1 MKNVTKGQKISL
13 DKELTSKS
21 FIAGLKWNASSAP
34 GYEIDASIMLLS
46 ERGKLEK
53 DENFVFYN
61 NLKSEDGA
69 VIMHEN
75 PVNDYK
81 KSVLIHTNKIASD
94 ISRLMFV
101 LTIDEGDTKNQ
112 RFENVKNITVDIA
125 DESGREVALQYNV
138 DGLTKETAVILIE
151 IYKHNNEWKLQAT
164 GNGFNSGL
172 AAILKEYGSEAVQ
185 VQEDAA
191 PAPTPTPTPS
201 QQPKSDFTPPKVS
214 SRPSSKVP
222 VGSPEFIK
230 EYNER
235 LNLINQQLS
244 GLSLSNQKAQVV
256 VALDLSCSMGIML
269 RNGTIQDAFDRIIPL
284 AIQVD
289 DDGNLDVFP
298 FHDEAF
304 NHEVPFTLENRDR
317 FIQQEILFKYHL
329 AGARYAPVISK
340 IAGKYASAGKGSD
353 PVYVAFF
360 TDGDCEDPSQTEAA
374 LKEASTKGIFWQF
387 IGIGGS
393 QAGFAFLNKLDTMSG
408 RKVDNANFCHIDDL
422 NRIKDD
428 ELYKRMLKEFPD
440 WLKAAKQAGII
451 N

>member
-1 MKNVTKGQKISL
+1 MKNITKGQKLSL
-13 DKELTSKS
+13 EKELPSKS
-21 FIAGLKWNASSAP
+21 FVTGLKWNQSAASD
-34 GYEIDASIMLLS
+34 YEIDVSIMMLS

-61 NLKSEDGA
+61 NLKSECGG

-81 KSVLIHTNKIASD
+81 KSALINTAKIASD
-94 ISRLMFV
+94 ISRLLFV
-101 LTIDEGDTKNQ
+101 LTIDNGDQLNQ
-112 RFENVKNITVDIA
+112 RFENVKNITAEIA

-138 DGLTKETAVILIE
+138 EGLTQETAVIVLE

-185 VQEDAA
+185 VQEDAS
-191 PAPTPTPTPS
+191 PAPSPTPS
-201 QQPKSDFTPPKVS
+201 PSPSQDFTPPKVS
-214 SRPSSKVP
+214 SKPSSKVP
-222 VGSPEFIK
+222 VGSADFIK
-230 EYNER
+230 DYNAR
-235 LNLINQQLS
+235 LSLINQQLS
-244 GLSLSNQKAQVV
+244 ALGLANQKAQVA

-284 AIQVD
+284 AIQID

-304 NHEVPFTLENRDR
+304 NHNVPFTLENRDR
-317 FIQQEILFKYHL
+317 FIQHEILFKYHL
-329 AGARYAPVISK
+329 GGAKYAPVINK
-340 IAGKYASAGKGSD
+340 IAAKYSSAGKGSD
-353 PVYVAFF
+353 PVYVTFF
-360 TDGDCEDPSQTEAA
+360 TDGDCEDAAQTESAI
-374 LKEASTKGIFWQF
+374 KEASSKGIFWQF

-393 QAGFAFLNKLDTMSG
+393 QSGFAFLNKLDTMSG
-408 RKVDNANFCHIDDL
+408 RRVDNANFCHIEDL
-422 NRIKDD
+422 NKIKDD
-428 ELYKRMLKEFPD
+428 ELYKKMLKEFPD
-440 WLKAAKQAGII
+440 WLRAAKQAGII